1 MARVVGAIVNQC
13 EAFVLESIVFQLV
26 NSLVYAMLLFIM
38 SAGLSLIFGLMNV
51 VNLAHGSFFMLGAF
65 FGLTIAKWT
74 GSYWLALALAPI
86 PAIVIGV
93 LIERVFIRHLYSRG
107 HLDQVLLTFGFTFVF
122 IDAVRW
128 IWGPDIR
135 DLPPPPSLEG
145 AVEFLG
151 LVLPVYRLFLIG
163 FGLVVALLLWLFLE
177 RSRVGAMVRAGVD
190 DAATASGL
198 GINVPVLFGLI
209 FALGV
214 GLAALGGVAAGP
226 VLGLYPGMDIDI
238 LIPAFIVVVIGGM
251 GSLRGAF
258 VASIFVSLVDTF
270 GKAYFP
276 SMALFLI
283 YLLMIVVLLTRP
295 NGLFGISK
303 A

>member
-1 MARVVGAIVNQC
+1 MI
-13 EAFVLESIVFQLV
+13 ESIVFQLV
-26 NSLVYAMLLFIM
+26 NSLVYGMLLFLM
-38 SAGLSLIFGLMNV
+38 AAGLSLIFGLMNV

-93 LIERVFIRHLYSRG
+93 LIERVFIRHLYTRG

-122 IDAVRW
+122 VDAVRW
-128 IWGPDIR
+128 IWGPEIR
-135 DLPPPPSLEG
+135 DLPPPQVLEG

-151 LVLPVYRLFLIG
+151 LVLPLYRLFLIG
-163 FGLVVALLLWLFLE
+163 FGLVIALMLWLFLE

-190 DAATASGL
+190 DAATAAGI

-258 VASIFVSLVDTF
+258 VASLFVGLVDTF

-276 SMALFLI
+276 GMALFLI
-283 YLLMIVVLLTRP
+283 YLLMVVVLLTRP
-295 NGLFGISK
+295 NGLFGVGK